1 MTAPLNPPTPPHGR
15 PGYDPWQLPEGAH
28 PDHHPGTER
37 DEPLGREIR
46 RAALTG
52 LAVVVLGLLLGFLW
66 SRLAPHVPLVSDG
79 EAVYL
84 KDTEGEQAIGA
95 DGTFALLALGF
106 GVVTGLAAFLV
117 HRAGGIAMVCGL
129 AFGSL
134 GGAAVAWQLGTALGP
149 SGDVVGHARTAGQG
163 VTFDAPLELGALGVL
178 VAWPVAAL
186 LVHLGLT
193 ALFGPREEPQAHHW
207 QTYEG

>member
-1 MTAPLNPPTPPHGR
+1 MTAPLNPPTPPHGH
-15 PGYDPWQLPEGAH
+15 PGYDPWQTPEGAY
-28 PDHHPGTER
+28 PPHPGTVR

-52 LAVVVLGLLLGFLW
+52 LAVAVLGLALGFLW

-79 EAVYL
+79 DAVYL

-95 DGTFALLALGF
+95 DGTFALLALAF
-106 GVVTGLAAFLV
+106 GALAGAAAFLV
-117 HRAGGIAMVCGL
+117 HRAGGIPMVCGL
-129 AFGSL
+129 ALGSL
-134 GGAAVAWQLGTALGP
+134 GGAAIAWQLGMALGP
-149 SGDVVGHARTAGQG
+149 DGDVAGHARSAGQG

-178 VAWPVAAL
+178 VAWPIAAL

-193 ALFGPREEPQAHHW
+193 GLFGPREEERGGTP
-207 QTYEG
+207 

>member
-1 MTAPLNPPTPPHGR
+1 MTAPLNPPPPPHGR

-28 PDHHPGTER
+28 PDHPRGTER

-84 KDTEGEQAIGA
+84 KDTEGEQAIGVRR
-95 DGTFALLALGF
+95 GG
-106 GVVTGLAAFLV
+106 
-117 HRAGGIAMVCGL
+117 HRRAGGR
-129 AFGSL
+129 
-134 GGAAVAWQLGTALGP
+134 GARA
-149 SGDVVGHARTAGQG
+149 
-163 VTFDAPLELGALGVL
+163 
-178 VAWPVAAL
+178 
-186 LVHLGLT
+186 
-193 ALFGPREEPQAHHW
+193 GPRVRADRQQPRPL
-207 QTYEG
+207 G